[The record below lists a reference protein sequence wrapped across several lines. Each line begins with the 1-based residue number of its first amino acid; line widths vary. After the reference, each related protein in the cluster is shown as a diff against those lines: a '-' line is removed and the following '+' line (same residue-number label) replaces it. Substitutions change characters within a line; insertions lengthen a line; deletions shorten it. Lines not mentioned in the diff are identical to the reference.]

1 MSEQQQVDFE
11 RLHED
16 WVEKRSLLDQLVAR
30 YIAPPSEEAGV
41 TIEMP
46 RDALALDVLEE
57 LSLARQNESEAWDE
71 LIKRLRQPAPP
82 E

>member
-1 MSEQQQVDFE
+1 MEGLVSEQQQVDFE

-30 YIAPPSEEAGV
+30 YIAAPSEEAGM

-57 LSLARQNESEAWDE
+57 LWPVRTRAKPGMS
-71 LIKRLRQPAPP
+71 
-82 E
+82 